1 MSDLGKAICV
11 AIVVVSCFYLA
22 GIYAERHAPTY
33 DTTPAVD
40 HCPKEAP

>member
-1 MSDLGKAICV
+1 VTSLGKTLCFLVV
-11 AIVVVSCFYLA
+11 AASFYLA